1 LRYRVLYLLIASL
14 WGIRMLSVLVRAC
27 KSLGT
32 FALVM
37 FALVGLA
44 ACVPAGGGSGPRVDT
59 SAPVPVALLVPA
71 GSGSAQD
78 ELLARNLVN
87 AARLAISDLSGAQVD
102 LRVYNTAG
110 DPTQAA
116 NMAIKAVNEGAA
128 IILGPLNGIEANAA
142 GNAVAATGVNVLSF
156 SNNADI
162 AGGNVFVLGTTY
174 PNIAARLANYAVRN
188 GAPRIAIVHDQDVA
202 GNAGRA
208 AMEAAIGRAGGTLA
222 GVFSY
227 ELSQNGIAT
236 AGPGIADRVRNSG
249 ANAVFLTATPVGALP
264 LISQTLRDNGVTS
277 DMQRFI
283 GVSRWDT
290 PREVL
295 SLPGVQGGWF
305 TLPDPTRYP
314 QFVSRY
320 QAAYGAAPEPIAAL
334 AYDGIAAVGAL
345 IRQGNANAFS
355 TSSLTQNA
363 GFEGVSGI
371 FRFRADGTNE
381 RGLAVMQVQNGSAVV
396 VDPAPRSFGG
406 GGF

>member
-1 LRYRVLYLLIASL
+1 
-14 WGIRMLSVLVRAC
+14 MLSVLIRAC
-27 KSLGT
+27 KSLGQI
-32 FALVM
+32 ALV
-37 FALVGLA
+37 FGVLIGLS
-44 ACVPAGGGSGPRVDT
+44 ACVPAGGSQSGPRLDR
-59 SAPVPVALLVPA
+59 SAPIPIALLVPA
-71 GSGSAQD
+71 GSGQAQD
-78 ELLARNLVN
+78 ELLARNLIN
-87 AARLAISDLSGAQVD
+87 AAKLAISDLSGVQVD

-110 DPTQAA
+110 QPGQAA
-116 NMAIKAVNEGAA
+116 AMAAKAVNEGAVL
-128 IILGPLNGIEANAA
+128 ILGPLSGLEANAA
-142 GNAVAATGVNVLSF
+142 GNAVAASGVNILSF
-156 SNNADI
+156 SNNAAI

-202 GNAGRA
+202 GNAGRV
-208 AMEAAIGRAGGTLA
+208 AMEAAIGRAGGTVA

-236 AGPGIADRVRNSG
+236 AGPGIADRVRSSG

-264 LISQTLRDNGVTS
+264 LISQTLRSNGVAP

-283 GVSRWDT
+283 GIARWDT
-290 PREVL
+290 PQDIL

-314 QFVSRY
+314 QFVNRY
-320 QAAYGAAPEPIAAL
+320 QAAYGSAPEPIAAL

-345 IRQGNANAFS
+345 IRRGDANAFG
-355 TSSLTQNA
+355 TAGLTQNA

-381 RGLAVMQVQNGSAVV
+381 RGLAVMQVQNGQAIV

>member
-1 LRYRVLYLLIASL
+1 
-14 WGIRMLSVLVRAC
+14 MLSVLNEAR
-27 KSLGT
+27 KSWGRFIVVA
-32 FALVM
+32 FALL
-37 FALVGLA
+37 ALA
-44 ACVPAGGGSGPRVDT
+44 ACVPTGGGQRGPRLDT
-59 SAPVPVALLVPA
+59 SVAVPIALLVPG

-78 ELLARNLVN
+78 ELLARNLEQ
-87 AARLAISDLSGAQVD
+87 AARLAIGDLSGAAID

-110 DPTQAA
+110 SPGQAA
-116 NMAIKAVNEGAA
+116 AMAVKAADEGALL
-128 IILGPLNGIEANAA
+128 ILGPLSGIEANAA
-142 GNAVAATGVNVLSF
+142 GSAVSGRGINILSF
-156 SNNADI
+156 SNNADV

-174 PNIAARLANYAVRN
+174 PNIATRLAGYAVRN
-188 GAPRIAIVHDQDVA
+188 GAPRIAIVHDRDVA

-208 AMEAAIGRAGGTLA
+208 AMEAAIARAGGTVA

-227 ELSQNGIAT
+227 ELSQNGITT
-236 AGPGIADRVRNSG
+236 AGAGIADNVRNSG

-264 LISQTLRDNGVTS
+264 LISQTLRDNGV
-277 DMQRFI
+277 DPAMQRFI

-295 SLPGVQGGWF
+295 ALPGLQGGWF
-305 TLPDPTRYP
+305 ALPDPTRYP

-355 TSSLTQNA
+355 TAGLTQAA
-363 GFEGVSGI
+363 GFEGVNGI
-371 FRFRADGTNE
+371 FRFLPNGTNE
-381 RGLAVMQVQNGSAVV
+381 RGLAIMQVQNGTARVV
-396 VDPAPRSFGG
+396 EPAPRSFGG

>member
-1 LRYRVLYLLIASL
+1 
-14 WGIRMLSVLVRAC
+14 MLSVLIRTC
-27 KSLGT
+27 KSLRQGIVIIM
-32 FALVM
+32 ALI
-37 FALVGLA
+37 GLT
-44 ACVPAGGGSGPRVDT
+44 ACVPAGGTNSGPGLD
-59 SAPVPVALLVPA
+59 SAAAVQIALLVPA
-71 GSGSAQD
+71 GSGAAQD
-78 ELLARNLVN
+78 ELLARNLIN
-87 AARLAISDLSGAQVD
+87 AARLAIADLSGARID

-110 DPTQAA
+110 QPDQAA
-116 NMAIKAVNEGAA
+116 AMAVQAVSEGAVL
-128 IILGPLNGIEANAA
+128 ILGPLNGIEANAA
-142 GNAVAATGVNVLSF
+142 GNAVSASGVNVLSF

-202 GNAGRA
+202 GNAGRV
-208 AMEAAIGRAGGTLA
+208 AMEQAIGRAGGTIA

-227 ELSQNGIAT
+227 ELSQSGIAS
-236 AGPGIADRVRNSG
+236 AGPGIADRVRSSG

-264 LISQTLRDNGVTS
+264 LISQTLRDNGVLPE
-277 DMQRFI
+277 MQRFI

-290 PREVL
+290 PREIL

-314 QFVSRY
+314 QFVARY
-320 QAAYGAAPEPIAAL
+320 QAAYGDAPEPIAAL

-355 TSSLTQNA
+355 SAGLTQSA

-381 RGLAVMQVQNGSAVV
+381 RGLAVMQAQNGSAVV
-396 VDPAPRSFGG
+396 VDPAPRSFGE

>member
-1 LRYRVLYLLIASL
+1 MPLSADRLV
-14 WGIRMLSVLVRAC
+14 WGDRMLSVLIRAC
-27 KSLGT
+27 KSLGQ
-32 FALVM
+32 FAIVM
-37 FALVGLA
+37 VTLIGLA
-44 ACVPAGGGSGPRVDT
+44 ACVPTGGGQSGARLDT
-59 SAPVPVALLVPA
+59 SSPVPIALLVPA

-110 DPTQAA
+110 APDQAA
-116 NMAIKAVNEGAA
+116 AMAVKAVDEGAVL
-128 IILGPLNGIEANAA
+128 ILGPLNGIEANAA
-142 GNAVAATGVNVLSF
+142 GNAVSGRGVNVLS
-156 SNNADI
+156 
-162 AGGNVFVLGTTY
+162 Y

-208 AMEAAIGRAGGTLA
+208 AMEAAIGRAGGTVA

-264 LISQTLRDNGVTS
+264 LISQTLRDNGVSS

-283 GVSRWDT
+283 GISRWDT

-295 SLPGVQGGWF
+295 NLPGVQGGWF

-320 QAAYGAAPEPIAAL
+320 AAAYGEAPEPIAAL

-355 TSSLTQNA
+355 AAGLTQNA

-371 FRFRADGTNE
+371 FRFRPDGTNE
-381 RGLAVMQVQNGSAVV
+381 RGLAVMQVQNGASIV